1 MKFYKCSVCGSI
13 ITKVKDSSVPVFCCG
28 KPMEELVP
36 GSVDAS
42 AEKHVP
48 VYTVDSN
55 KVFVMVGEA
64 EHPMQPE
71 HFIEW
76 IAIETTAGSQ
86 IKYLKPGENP
96 AAGFCM
102 GRDDKLI
109 AVYAYCNLHGL
120 WVKEY
125 EEPEAP
131 AVCDLKPLD
140 TKTEENYVVCRCNN
154 VKFADIVNAARD
166 HKDMNSLLA
175 IFDEVKNTTHC
186 SSGCGGCYNKVL
198 AILSEMMSG
207 TLR

>member
-1 MKFYKCSVCGSI
+1 MKFYKCSVCGNI

-28 KPMEELVP
+28 KPMAELVP
-36 GSVDAS
+36 GSVEAS
-42 AEKHVP
+42 AEKHIP
-48 VYTVDSN
+48 IYTTDSN
-55 KVFVMVGEA
+55 KVYVMVGEA

-76 IAIETTAGSQ
+76 IAIETTAGCQ
-86 IKYLKPGENP
+86 IKYLTPGEKP

-102 GRDDKLI
+102 GRDDTLV

-120 WVKEY
+120 WVKEHT
-125 EEPEAP
+125 EPESP

-140 TKTEENYVVCRCNN
+140 MNTDENYLVCRCNN
-154 VKFADIVNAARD
+154 VKFSDIVNAARD
-166 HKDMNSLLA
+166 HKDMNSLLS

-198 AILSEMMSG
+198 AIISEMMSG